1 VAFHYEIE
9 SEFKPIQPLAKRKMW
24 PAGAKGLRIFRF
36 RPNYSATFNLKA
48 AAERF

>member
-1 VAFHYEIE
+1 MERG
-9 SEFKPIQPLAKRKMW
+9 FKPIAPLAKRKMW

-36 RPNYSATFNLKA
+36 RPNYPATFILKA